1 MAIALTTSTAFT
13 EGSLKVKVL
22 NFVELKTNFSRIFGT
37 KNRKANAAQAGHMDG
52 LPSCLKRTEEE
63 AVRHGQ
69 AIAAMPGAYE
79 TYAFFRGIWSCSHKF
94 SSCFHKYSSLGHLC
108 FVQSMFWSNAPLI
121 LINCPAADTHHQAEF
136 DATSLPDWTTCDRT
150 NPQVFEVCEFELF
163 DDGRDI
169 SQKSKIIQIG
179 SKLVCSK
186 LPWGR
191 CFVRFFPSAPHCRN
205 LSFCSQTSRLCNQKK
220 TKKTS
225 YRIKRGISR
234 NATSPWEQ
242 APGTARIKWF
252 SSRSWDFSIVTAA

>member
-52 LPSCLKRTEEE
+52 LPSCLKRMGKVGEW
-63 AVRHGQ
+63 
-69 AIAAMPGAYE
+69 PGYCC
-79 TYAFFRGIWSCSHKF
+79 YARSIRNISSFRGIWSCSHKF
-94 SSCFHKYSSLGHLC
+94 SSCFHKYSSRHLC

-136 DATSLPDWTTCDRT
+136 DVASLPDWTTCVRA
-150 NPQVFEVCEFELF
+150 NWQVFEVCEFELF
-163 DDGRDI
+163 DDGREI
-169 SQKSKIIQIG
+169 SQKSKNIQIG

-191 CFVRFFPSAPHCRN
+191 CFVRFFPSAPHCRK
-205 LSFCSQTSRLCNQKK
+205 LSFCSQTSRLCNKKK

-252 SSRSWDFSIVTAA
+252 SSTSWDFSIVTAA